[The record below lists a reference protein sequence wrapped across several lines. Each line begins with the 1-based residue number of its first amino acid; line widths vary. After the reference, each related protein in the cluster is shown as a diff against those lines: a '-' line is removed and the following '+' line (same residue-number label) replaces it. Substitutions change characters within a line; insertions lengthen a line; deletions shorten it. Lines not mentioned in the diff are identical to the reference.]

1 MGSHGF
7 GKGMIR
13 ISVAW
18 FAPISQ
24 AIGDREILFE
34 SFQRKTLR
42 IQKIYDESYRAIR
55 AIVCLACG

>member
-1 MGSHGF
+1 
-7 GKGMIR
+7 MIR
-13 ISVAW
+13 ISVAC

-24 AIGDREILFE
+24 ATGDREILFE

>member
-34 SFQRKTLR
+34 KL
-42 IQKIYDESYRAIR
+42 
-55 AIVCLACG
+55 